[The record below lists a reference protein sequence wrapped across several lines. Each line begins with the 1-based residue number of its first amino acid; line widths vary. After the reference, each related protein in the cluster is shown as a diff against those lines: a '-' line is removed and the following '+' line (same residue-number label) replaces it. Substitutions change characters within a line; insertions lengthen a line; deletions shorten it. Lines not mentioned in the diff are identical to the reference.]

1 MFVNDKSVESLEELY
16 NELKKYLSLQKE
28 YVRIELVEKLTLLVS
43 GLILTLVLVTLGMIA
58 LFYFS
63 FTLAY
68 ILAPHVGG
76 LTASYALITVLI
88 LAVLASVYFLRK
100 RLIVKPLVRFL
111 TKLFM
116 NGTKE

>member
-1 MFVNDKSVESLEELY
+1 MFANDKSIESLEQLY
-16 NELKKYLSLQKE
+16 IELKKYVSLQKE
-28 YVRIELVEKLTLLVS
+28 YVRLELVEKLTILFS
-43 GLILTLVLVTLGMIA
+43 GLILTLILITLGMMA

-63 FTLAY
+63 FTMAY

-76 LTASYALITVLI
+76 LTISYAIITLFILLLVLCI
-88 LAVLASVYFLRK
+88 YLLRK

-116 NGTKE
+116 NDPKN